1 MYLAGS
7 QLKSFAMKIGI
18 KVIALL
24 FVISNLKAQAIYE
37 TFYSSKLDQEREIKL
52 QLPRNYD
59 PEGKIAYPL
68 VVVLDGDYLFEPVAG
83 NIDYQSYWD
92 DMPGCIIVGIN
103 QAETRETDLEY
114 SDDLQL
120 PTRNSAPFFEFISME
135 LLPYLEGKYQLTP
148 FRVVVG
154 HDLSANFIN
163 YYLFKEIPLFRAYI
177 AISPDFAVETPTR
190 LAERLPNVEAETFY
204 YLSTSDADIKLLR
217 ESILEADTKLKTVAN
232 DKIHYK
238 FDDFTDANHYSMVG
252 RAIPK
257 ALNMIFANFKPINA
271 VEYKEKVLK
280 YPGSPFEYLKKKYD
294 NIEYFYGFKKP
305 VIENDLRAIAA
316 ASKKKNDVESL
327 EKLGKLAQKT
337 YPDSMIGAYYLGIWY
352 EEAGRPKKALQR
364 FQSGLLLTPSQFI
377 DKDVLLDKIYQIKE
391 DFGY

>member
-1 MYLAGS
+1 
-7 QLKSFAMKIGI
+7 MKIAI

-24 FVISNLKAQAIYE
+24 FVFSNLNAQAIYE

-59 PEGKIAYPL
+59 PEAKIAYPL
-68 VVVLDGDYLFEPVAG
+68 VLVLDGDYLFEPVAG

-217 ESILEADTKLKTVAN
+217 ESILEANTKLKTVAN
-232 DKIHYK
+232 NKIHYK

-257 ALNMIFANFKPINA
+257 ALNTIFANFKPINA

-316 ASKKKNDVESL
+316 ASKKKNDIESL

-352 EEAGRPKKALQR
+352 EEAGKPKKALQR

>member
-7 QLKSFAMKIGI
+7 QLKSYAMKIGI

-24 FVISNLKAQAIYE
+24 FVISNLNAQAIYE

-59 PEGKIAYPL
+59 PEAKIAYPL

-204 YLSTSDADIKLLR
+204 YLSTSDADIKVLR

-294 NIEYFYGFKKP
+294 NIEYYYGFKKS